1 MTITVKYQITSISAA
16 TGTYTVRYWAEE
28 NPDFVLN
35 YQYSIPLD
43 EEGNPVSSE
52 VFLQYIW
59 NRAPTQDLE
68 IAASQVQMDISHLAS
83 LIVPVTATPDED
95 PVALSFGETQ
105 QQLIKEVDIIA
116 RNLRNSLMQE
126 YSPYEAASW
135 PIKYGE
141 ALAYTKAL
149 SESATEE
156 AAALLAPSLN
166 KEASD
171 RGITLAELIEK
182 VLSKAA
188 QFLQIETLISGYAG
202 KLIDQLKAV
211 ADGDME
217 ALLAIDI
224 ESEWAIS

>member
-1 MTITVKYQITSISAA
+1 MAITLKYRVTSINAN

-35 YQYSIPLD
+35 YQYAIPLD
-43 EEGNPVSSE
+43 EEGKPVNAE
-52 VFLQYIW
+52 LFVQYIL

-68 IAASQVQMDISHLAS
+68 IAATTIQVDVSHLEY
-83 LIVPVTATPDED
+83 LISPVTTVPDEE
-95 PVALSFGETQ
+95 PAVLSFGETQ

-116 RNLRNSLMQE
+116 RNLRNSIMQE

-135 PIKYGE
+135 PIKYNE
-141 ALAYTKAL
+141 AVAYTKAL
-149 SESATEE
+149 NELMSGED
-156 AAALLAPSLN
+156 AALLAPSLN

-171 RGITLAELIEK
+171 RGITLAELVEK

-188 QFLQIETLISGYAG
+188 QFIQIETLISGYAG

-211 ADGDME
+211 PDGDME